1 MMCYKFG
8 RIGGDMNCRVFDLIL
23 KSFRGMGYIIDERK
37 IFIEVYYSIG
47 WDIELGFDVV
57 SDFEIDLGKIFFFF
71 NNLIFNIWFFIF
83 IYI

>member
-8 RIGGDMNCRVFDLIL
+8 RIVEDMNCRVFDLIL

-47 WDIELGFDVV
+47 
-57 SDFEIDLGKIFFFF
+57 
-71 NNLIFNIWFFIF
+71 
-83 IYI
+83 